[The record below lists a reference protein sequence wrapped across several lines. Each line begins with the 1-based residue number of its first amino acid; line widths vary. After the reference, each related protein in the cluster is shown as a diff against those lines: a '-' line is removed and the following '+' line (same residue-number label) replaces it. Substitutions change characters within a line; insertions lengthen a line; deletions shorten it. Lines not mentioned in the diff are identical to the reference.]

1 MDLLE
6 ALVLGVIQGITE
18 WLPVSSSG
26 HLVIGQ
32 EFLGLPAEENLLF
45 DLAVHLGTLAS
56 VCVYF
61 RKELGRIVMALVS
74 RREGMTGEQLALRRL
89 GLLILIATVPV
100 ALVGIAL
107 TDVIDAAFS
116 LSLVGLALIVNSAVL
131 FLAERLRSSST
142 RKDIGT
148 FDAAVVGLFQAAAI
162 IPGISRSGSS
172 ISGGIFRGLER
183 ETAATFAFLISVPAL
198 LGAFLYGSVTLERFD
213 ADAATMTIGAVS
225 AFLTGIVSIE
235 YLLRAVRARKLW
247 AFSAYCAVLGA
258 IVIAASL

>member
-1 MDLLE
+1 MDLFE
-6 ALVLGVIQGITE
+6 ALVLGIIQGITE

-45 DLAVHLGTLAS
+45 DLAVHMGTLAS

-61 RKELGRIVMALVS
+61 RKELWRIVRALLS
-74 RREGMTGEQLALRRL
+74 YGGERTKDQAALRRL
-89 GLLILIATVPV
+89 GMLLLLATVPI
-100 ALVGIAL
+100 ALVGVVF
-107 TDVIDAAFS
+107 TDYIDSAFS
-116 LSLVGLALIVNSAVL
+116 LAMVGAALMVNAVIL
-131 FLAERLRSSST
+131 FLAERLKGMSS

-148 FDAAVVGLFQAAAI
+148 IDAIAVGLFQAVAI
-162 IPGISRSGSS
+162 IPGISRSGST

-198 LGAFLYGSVTLERFD
+198 LGAFLYGSITLERFD
-213 ADAATMTIGAVS
+213 ADFATMGIGAVS
-225 AFLTGIVSIE
+225 AFVTGIVSIE
-235 YLLRAVRARKLW
+235 YLLRAVRAKKLW

-258 IVIAASL
+258 VVLVASL